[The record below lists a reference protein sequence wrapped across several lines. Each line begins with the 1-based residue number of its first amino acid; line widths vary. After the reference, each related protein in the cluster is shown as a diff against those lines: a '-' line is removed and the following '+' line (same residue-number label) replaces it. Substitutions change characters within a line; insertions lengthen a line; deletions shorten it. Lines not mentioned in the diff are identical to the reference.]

1 MNKQQYICIL
11 CCVAILII
19 MFVSLK
25 GCYRCSSY
33 REGMSS
39 PSEIY
44 QNQDR
49 IKDLKTD
56 ACVNKQYDSMND
68 SVNKLQ
74 KRVNAMKKANDSMA
88 AGDAKS
94 DKVASG

>member
-1 MNKQQYICIL
+1 MNKQYICIL

-19 MFVSLK
+19 MLVSLK
-25 GCYRCSSY
+25 GCYACSS

-49 IKDLKTD
+49 IKELKKE
-56 ACVNKQYDSMND
+56 ACVDKQYTSMVN
-68 SVNKLQ
+68 SVNNLQ
-74 KRVNAMKKANDSMA
+74 KRVKSMKQAKDNMA
-88 AGDAKS
+88 AGDAQS

>member
-1 MNKQQYICIL
+1 MNKQYICIL

-19 MFVSLK
+19 MLVSLK
-25 GCYRCSSY
+25 GCYACSS

-49 IKDLKTD
+49 IKELKKE
-56 ACVNKQYDSMND
+56 ACVYKQYASMDNSID
-68 SVNKLQ
+68 NLQ
-74 KRVNAMKKANDSMA
+74 KRVNSMKQAKDNMA
-88 AGDAKS
+88 AGDAQS
-94 DKVASG
+94 DKVASE